1 MGALPLQTRP
11 RAGAVA
17 ANLAQEAPQSS
28 IKQDPAKKGVA
39 LEDDA
44 SEAAIEDGV
53 NKKSP
58 SRVAKPS
65 DDREEAVEP
74 ATLRRSPQTKI
85 LEDAVKNKV
94 LGTKLPK
101 SSPIP
106 MAKPDI
112 PSILPL
118 RPHSVFST
126 SQDFYLPEK
135 PPEGV
140 SPLAK
145 EIHEHLKKRP
155 PVHEPDEVIA
165 EDLSI
170 KDPKEM

>member
-1 MGALPLQTRP
+1 
-11 RAGAVA
+11 
-17 ANLAQEAPQSS
+17 
-28 IKQDPAKKGVA
+28 
-39 LEDDA
+39 
-44 SEAAIEDGV
+44 
-53 NKKSP
+53 
-58 SRVAKPS
+58 
-65 DDREEAVEP
+65 
-74 ATLRRSPQTKI
+74 
-85 LEDAVKNKV
+85 
-94 LGTKLPK
+94 
-101 SSPIP
+101 